1 MALSQEQLVELNS
14 KMNQVFSLDE
24 IEALCF
30 DMGIDF
36 ESLGGEGKGAKI
48 RELIEFCRRRG
59 RDEELVAKVWAERPN
74 VAWPGAPAA
83 QPTPASGGG
92 NQYNY
97 SAHAQGGGSATTTNY
112 IGGSPQGAQPAQ
124 PQPQPQ
130 PQPAKKITILFL
142 AANPKDSNPLRLGEE
157 MRNIEEQLRL
167 SQHRETFN
175 LEQQWAV
182 RTTDILAA
190 MRRYKPDIVHFS
202 GHGSADGSL
211 IFEDAAG
218 AAKEVSAEALGQ
230 MFRVLK
236 GVRCVVMNACWSNVH
251 AGEIAKSVDC
261 VIGMARSVSD
271 TAAIG
276 FAAGF
281 YGSLGD
287 GMSVGEAFDLGK
299 VQIMLDGGDE
309 QKTPKL
315 KVRSG
320 VDPAS
325 VTFA

>member
-1 MALSQEQLVELNS
+1 MTLSQPQLVDLNS

-30 DMGIDF
+30 TMGIDF
-36 ESLGGEGKGAKI
+36 DSLGGEGRGAKI

-59 RDEELVAKVWAERPN
+59 RDEELVARVQAERPQ

-83 QPTPASGGG
+83 PASGGG
-92 NQYNY
+92 NEYNF
-97 SAHAQGGGSATTTNY
+97 SSHAQTGGTATTTNY
-112 IGGSPQGAQPAQ
+112 IGVPPQAAKPE
-124 PQPQPQ
+124 
-130 PQPAKKITILFL
+130 KKITILFL
-142 AANPKDSNPLRLGEE
+142 AANPKGTDPLRLGEE
-157 MRNIEEQLRL
+157 VRTIDERLRL
-167 SQHRETFN
+167 AQYRDKFN
-175 LEQQWAV
+175 LEQQWAA
-182 RTTDILAA
+182 RTGDILDA

-202 GHGSADGSL
+202 GHGSAEGSL
-211 IFEDAAG
+211 IFEDASG
-218 AAKEVSAEALGQ
+218 AAKPVSAEALGE

-236 GVRCVVMNACWSNVH
+236 GVRCVVMNACWSDKH
-251 AGEIAKSVDC
+251 AAQIAKSVDC
-261 VIGMARSVSD
+261 VIGMSRSVSD

-287 GMSVGEAFDLGK
+287 GTSVGEAFDLGK

-309 QKTPKL
+309 QRTPRL
-315 KVRSG
+315 KPRAG

-325 VTFA
+325 VAFA

>member
-1 MALSQEQLVELNS
+1 MALTQPQLVELNS
-14 KMNQVFSLDE
+14 KMNQVFNLDE
-24 IEALCF
+24 IETLCF
-30 DMGIDF
+30 AMGIDF
-36 ESLGGEGKGAKI
+36 DSLAGAGKNAKI

-59 RDEELVAKVWAERPN
+59 RDEELVEKVRVERPN
-74 VAWPGAPAA
+74 VAWPGAPAPQVA
-83 QPTPASGGG
+83 PAGGG
-92 NQYNY
+92 NQYNN
-97 SAHAQGGGSATTTNY
+97 SSHAEGGGTATTTNY
-112 IGGSPQGAQPAQ
+112 IGGSPQVVQPAQ

-130 PQPAKKITILFL
+130 PQKKITILFL

-157 MRNIEEQLRL
+157 VRNIEEQLRL